1 MDCHLEMEQP
11 PIYSYFL
18 VASYEEHSV
27 KTKKF
32 LFKMHIITDI
42 QCPRCGYAVEN
53 VLHVLRD
60 SLHAKKMWCLL
71 LPSTCRDEFF
81 NISLALYF
89 CCGSLEAVAL
99 REPSPF
105 FE

>member
-1 MDCHLEMEQP
+1 MKNTL
-11 PIYSYFL
+11 
-18 VASYEEHSV
+18 
-27 KTKKF
+27 KTKEF

-42 QCPRCGYAVEN
+42 QCPRCGYAMEN

-71 LPSTCRDEFF
+71 LPITCRDEFF

-89 CCGSLEAVAL
+89 CCGSLEVVVL

-105 FE
+105 SE